1 MRYNKV
7 AYYGQTNQRKKWQD
21 TPIMSFFFFFFFKGN
36 YELVIPLFFF
46 FFFLF
51 FRKIVIILFMRIDL
65 MKNDASN
72 NLYNF
77 TFKKN

>member
-1 MRYNKV
+1 MVKRTKERNGKIPQLWV
-7 AYYGQTNQRKKWQD
+7 
-21 TPIMSFFFFFFFKGN
+21 FFFFFFFKGN